1 MQEGVSRNLYRVGDV
16 KRAAIYAMT
25 RGRGVE
31 AVFWCMELVSSG
43 FGGDAIYCMVLT
55 WLSTLG
61 SIRGEW
67 YLRAWDT
74 FKRDEVTAE
83 QIAAYCVSLCSA
95 IATGTGAGEEFY
107 SSTRDSTAV
116 LLLLERARGSVA
128 SEADSVR
135 KGYLGVKE
143 GDWNSLR
150 AAISGRPRQLA
161 FLDRLEQIDK
171 VVGSESAE
179 RLLPLAFAVG
189 YVSTLSMSLE
199 QKRVAWRPLVL
210 KKSREGAQWI
220 EEDGERGVRRAR
232 RVYAIPSECL
242 LRHGAAG
249 GSTLE
254 EIRHGLE
261 AALFESELWGERIRC
276 EYEGLSTDDARER
289 FYDVE
294 FPDDIPDEWSLADQ
308 EKSHGGGDRMVQWN
322 KWFARHICLDRSA
335 FLSSGIPSWTTVLEG
350 LDGKKIVDVLGF

>member
-1 MQEGVSRNLYRVGDV
+1 MEEGISRNLYRVEDV

-95 IATGTGAGEEFY
+95 IATGTGAGEESY
-107 SSTRDSTAV
+107 TSTRDSTAV

-128 SEADSVR
+128 CEADSVR

-189 YVSTLSMSLE
+189 YVSTLPMSLE
-199 QKRVAWRPLVL
+199 QKRVAWRPLAL
-210 KKSREGAQWI
+210 KKSREGAQWMADDS
-220 EEDGERGVRRAR
+220 ELGVRRAR

-242 LRHGAAG
+242 LRHGAAA
-249 GSTLE
+249 GSVLKE
-254 EIRHGLE
+254 LRCGLE
-261 AALFESELWGERIRC
+261 TALLGSEAWGERIRC
-276 EYEGLSTDDARER
+276 EYGGLATDDERER

-308 EKSHGGGDRMVQWN
+308 EKSHGDGDRMFQWN
-322 KWFARHICLDRSA
+322 KWFARHIPLDRSA
-335 FLSSGIPSWTTVLEG
+335 FLSSGLPSWGSLLEG
-350 LDGKKIVDVLGF
+350 VDGGTVVELLGF